1 MLTGKYTNYA
11 ELPLVLNMHQAAGIL
26 GISPSA
32 MYELSRIEGF
42 PSFKVG
48 RRILILRDAMKAWL
62 EAQAEGSIVPDNKQY
77 G

>member
-1 MLTGKYTNYA
+1 MLSSKYTNFS
-11 ELPLVLNMHQAAGIL
+11 ELPLVLNMHQAAEVL
-26 GISPSA
+26 GISSSG

-48 RRILILRDAMKAWL
+48 KRVLILRDAMKAWL
-62 EAQAEGSIVPDNKQY
+62 EQQSEGSIVPEDRRY